1 VILQGVLETKLLV
14 LKQNLWKDVN
24 KPTSLMKYLFSPKS
38 TNRLAR
44 RISIAEEELVSLL
57 KSKDQK
63 GFNILYNNYSGA
75 LFGVV
80 NKIVQSDDDAND
92 LLQDTFLKIW
102 KNIDNYD
109 PSKGSI
115 FTWMMNIARNLSI
128 DRVRS
133 ADFRESSQNISM
145 EDNVIYQVDN
155 EYQVVQNI
163 DAIGL
168 QKVVDKLRPEYK
180 QLIDLVYYKGYTQME
195 VSEEFGIPLGTVKTR
210 IKAAVGSLRA
220 MLSGL
225 WLLISFLF

>member
-1 VILQGVLETKLLV
+1 
-14 LKQNLWKDVN
+14 
-24 KPTSLMKYLFSPKS
+24 
-38 TNRLAR
+38 LAR
-44 RISIAEEELVSLL
+44 RITIAEEELVSLL
-57 KSKDQK
+57 KNKDQK

-75 LFGVV
+75 LFGVI
-80 NKIVQSDDDAND
+80 NKIILSNDDASD

-102 KNIDNYD
+102 RNIDNYD

-133 ADFRESSQNISM
+133 ADFRDSSQNISM
-145 EDNVIYQVDN
+145 EDNVIFQVDN
-155 EYQVVQNI
+155 EYQTVQDI

-180 QLIDLVYYKGYTQME
+180 QLIDLVYYKGYTQAE

-210 IKAAVGSLRA
+210 IKAAVGSLRT
-220 MLSGL
+220 MIS
-225 WLLISFLF
+225 WLMIMSLIDFFAGKIY

>member
-1 VILQGVLETKLLV
+1 
-14 LKQNLWKDVN
+14 
-24 KPTSLMKYLFSPKS
+24 M
-38 TNRLAR
+38 AR

-57 KSKDQK
+57 KNKDQK

-80 NKIVQSDDDAND
+80 NKIVQSNDDAND

-115 FTWMMNIARNLSI
+115 FTWMMNIARNLAI

-133 ADFRESSQNISM
+133 ADFRDSSQNISM
-145 EDNVIYQVDN
+145 EDNVIFQIDN
-155 EYQVVQNI
+155 EYQTVQDI

-168 QKVVDKLRPEYK
+168 QNVIEKLRPEYK
-180 QLIDLVYYKGYTQME
+180 QLIDLVYYKGYTQAE
-195 VSEEFGIPLGTVKTR
+195 VSEEYGIPLGTVKTR
-210 IKAAVGSLRA
+210 IKAAVGTLRA
-220 MLSGL
+220 ML
-225 WLLISFLF
+225 

>member
-1 VILQGVLETKLLV
+1 
-14 LKQNLWKDVN
+14 
-24 KPTSLMKYLFSPKS
+24 M
-38 TNRLAR
+38 AR

-57 KSKDQK
+57 KNKDQK

-75 LFGVV
+75 LFGVI
-80 NKIVQSDDDAND
+80 NKIIQSDDDAND

-102 KNIDNYD
+102 RNIDNYD

-133 ADFRESSQNISM
+133 ADFRDSSQNISM
-145 EDNVIYQVDN
+145 EQNIIYQVDS
-155 EYQVVQNI
+155 EHQAVMDV
-163 DAIGL
+163 DSIGL
-168 QKVVDKLRPEYK
+168 RKVVDNLKPEYR
-180 QLIDLVYYKGYTQME
+180 QLIELVYYQGYTQAE
-195 VSEEFGIPLGTVKTR
+195 VSEEYGIPLGTVKTR

-225 WLLISFLF
+225 WLIVNILF